1 MLVLRVLV
9 AAAAILDF
17 VSASPALK
25 SEAVDGIARRRCQFD
40 YSNSPIQLDL
50 WSFADIRISFLF
62 FPAAMLP
69 EVRIAGSTLATAA
82 GAASNGTKTNGTQ
95 TVIVQAGDSLGKIAP
110 KFGVGICDIA
120 KASGI
125 ANPNVI
131 TPGQVLT
138 IPPPT
143 ATPDNVS
150 CLPPVAPPA
159 SAGCVPG
166 GPDRFFVPTAG
177 LSAELAAKFLNITL
191 TSFAAANPKAF
202 ASAKNGSAAALAAT
216 NLTGSSIMSVP
227 VCPNSQCTIGQG
239 TVKSGDIFD
248 TIAAAAGS
256 TTGQILAL
264 NPGIDRLNLAVGQ
277 TFTLPSKCQNLTAK
291 AAN

>member
-1 MLVLRVLV
+1 MLALRMLL
-9 AAAAILDF
+9 AAATVLNY
-17 VSASPALK
+17 VSASPVVNAGSDRGVAGRK
-25 SEAVDGIARRRCQFD
+25 GQ
-40 YSNSPIQLDL
+40 SNSLDL
-50 WSFADIRISFLF
+50 SRIHLEYGISLTSHFHSVTLF
-62 FPAAMLP
+62 EVIVARESAA
-69 EVRIAGSTLATAA
+69 T
-82 GAASNGTKTNGTQ
+82 GAAAAAATNGTQ
-95 TVIVQAGDSLGKIAP
+95 TVTVQAGDSLGKIAP

-125 ANPNVI
+125 ANPNVL

-138 IPPPT
+138 IPAPT
-143 ATPDNVS
+143 ANPDNTS
-150 CLPPVAPPA
+150 CLPPAAPPA

-166 GPDRFFVPTAG
+166 GPDRLVIPTAG

-191 TSFAAANPKAF
+191 NSFAAANPKAF
-202 ASAKNGSAAALAAT
+202 ASAGNGSAAALAAT
-216 NLTGSSIMSVP
+216 NLTGSSIMAVP

-248 TIAAAAGS
+248 SIAAAAGS

-277 TFTLPSKCQNLTAK
+277 TFTLPSKCQNLTAN
-291 AAN
+291 ATN